1 MRKIYSQSINSH
13 STQVAIEILT
23 KSLGVAQSRILE
35 TILNSIEI
43 DDLVA
48 ITTHKLSLKTTK
60 TLRLDSATSQ
70 LIRDEIAH
78 SFSLL
83 SNRVID
89 AAAEGA
95 KTGVMSIL
103 ESGDST

>member
-1 MRKIYSQSINSH
+1 MRKVYSQSINNH
-13 STQVAIEILT
+13 STQVAIENLT

-35 TILNSIEI
+35 TILNAIEI

-48 ITTHKLSLKTTK
+48 LTTRQLSLKTSK
-60 TLRLDSATSQ
+60 TIRLDSPTSQ

-78 SFSLL
+78 SLSLL

-95 KTGVMSIL
+95 KAGVMSIL
-103 ESGDST
+103 EAGDSA

>member
-1 MRKIYSQSINSH
+1 MRRIYSQSINNH
-13 STQVAIEILT
+13 SNQVAINNLA

-35 TILNSIEI
+35 TILDAIDL

-48 ITTHKLSLKTTK
+48 LTTRQLSLKTTN
-60 TLRLDSATSQ
+60 TIRLDSPTSQ

-78 SFSLL
+78 SISLL

-89 AAAEGA
+89 AAAAGA
-95 KTGVMSIL
+95 RTGVMSLL
-103 ESGDST
+103 ETGEPA

>member
-1 MRKIYSQSINSH
+1 MRKIYSQSINNH
-13 STQVAIEILT
+13 STQVTIDRLA

-35 TILNSIEI
+35 TILNAIDI

-48 ITTHKLSLKTTK
+48 LTTRQLSLKSTNTI
-60 TLRLDSATSQ
+60 RLDSSTSQ
-70 LIRDEIAH
+70 LIRDEIAY
-78 SFSLL
+78 SISLL

-95 KTGVMSIL
+95 KTGVMSLL
-103 ESGDST
+103 ETGEST